1 MTDKSDLDCTEI
13 SGDCTV
19 IKYRDMEETCFAG
32 KAHFPFKHLAPL
44 PEEAERLRNQD
55 YLSLNI
61 TVSDRVRL
69 MRVNPH

>member
-32 KAHFPFKHLAPL
+32 KVHFPFKHLAPL

-55 YLSLNI
+55 YL
-61 TVSDRVRL
+61 
-69 MRVNPH
+69 